1 MKKIVLFVILLTLG
15 VSLMYIIFLKY
26 YPDVKNAPKLFFE
39 DELYINVK
47 TISFERN
54 HLYINDTLY
63 DAGGISG
70 YSRVHSDS
78 KENSLNNMIPPF
90 RIEKSA
96 NSDTLKIM
104 KGSEQYYLLV
114 SREQNYVKNLSEKR
128 VW

>member
-1 MKKIVLFVILLTLG
+1 MKKIVLSVILLTLG
-15 VSLMYIIFLKY
+15 ISLMYFMFLKY
-26 YPDVKNAPKLFFE
+26 YPDIKNAPKLFFE

-54 HLYINDTLY
+54 HLYLNDTLY

-114 SREQNYVKNLSEKR
+114 SREQNFVKNNSGRE